1 MQIIALAN
9 TKGGI
14 CMDEWDRF
22 FESGKIC
29 DYINYARS
37 KRGKGNADSE
47 MPCTERKKRWGNK

>member
-1 MQIIALAN
+1 MQIIVLAN

-37 KRGKGNADSE
+37 KRGKENADSE
-47 MPCTERKKRWGNK
+47 MPCTERKKRW